1 MAAPAAGSR
10 ESVWPRFRNPL
21 AWLFHGATKSFA
33 EALQSAFQG
42 VIDGQHP
49 EPGAALQ
56 QDAVL
61 CPGPPSPPGAPA
73 AGPAV
78 PWHSLQPQ
86 HSARNACSGQT
97 GSIGRSSMPREKE
110 EKPKKLQKKGWTP
123 VKRSC
128 PDFRGME
135 GEHPYIQANA
145 WFGATWKSLLQGT
158 HMPARSLTSLNFD
171 CA

>member
-86 HSARNACSGQT
+86 HSARNACGGQT
-97 GSIGRSSMPREKE
+97 GSIGRSSMPRRKRR
-110 EKPKKLQKKGWTP
+110 KTQKTPKKRLDAREAQLPRLQRHGRGTSVHP
-123 VKRSC
+123 SKRLVWSNVEISS
-128 PDFRGME
+128 PGHTHASTE
-135 GEHPYIQANA
+135 PY
-145 WFGATWKSLLQGT
+145 KSQL
-158 HMPARSLTSLNFD
+158 
-171 CA
+171 